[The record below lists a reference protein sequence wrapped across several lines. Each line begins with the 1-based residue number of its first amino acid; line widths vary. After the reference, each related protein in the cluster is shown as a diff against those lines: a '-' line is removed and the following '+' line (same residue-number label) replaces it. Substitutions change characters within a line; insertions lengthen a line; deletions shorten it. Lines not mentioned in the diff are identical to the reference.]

1 MKLPERNSII
11 LTISSK
17 VQKKSLKSSR
27 HFEFLKGFHRNMRKM
42 WKVKLSEWGKNV
54 GIQRNLILKIK
65 ERVNFC
71 CSISFIAKRKT
82 IPVFSEQTLRFKDV
96 LLTS

>member
-1 MKLPERNSII
+1 
-11 LTISSK
+11 
-17 VQKKSLKSSR
+17 
-27 HFEFLKGFHRNMRKM
+27 MRKM

-54 GIQRNLILKIK
+54 GIRGNLILKIK
-65 ERVNFC
+65 ERHDSC

-82 IPVFSEQTLRFKDV
+82 IRVFSEQTLRFKDV